1 MPTCLRL
8 ELWVFE
14 MKKAMELR
22 GVPTDRKD
30 LRGQRSC
37 GKVWRRGK
45 SQPCRTSKPCQR
57 HRGKW
62 TSSNGGVAEQETLA
76 LSCLGEGF
84 QPLSVKAWI
93 EWIQGGAR
101 KTHWD
106 GIIKPM
112 GYSSSVS
119 FVGTRMPCHMWTCVG
134 LFLQGSLWLISFVK
148 GKVTDDEDS
157 GFFFPCSKSLWC
169 II

>member
-1 MPTCLRL
+1 
-8 ELWVFE
+8 
-14 MKKAMELR
+14 MEKC
-22 GVPTDRKD
+22 G
-30 LRGQRSC
+30 
-37 GKVWRRGK
+37 GKVKASPAEPLSPAKGIRGNEHL
-45 SQPCRTSKPCQR
+45 QM
-57 HRGKW
+57 
-62 TSSNGGVAEQETLA
+62 GVAEQETLA
-76 LSCLGEGF
+76 QSCLGKGF

-134 LFLQGSLWLISFVK
+134 LFLQGSL
-148 GKVTDDEDS
+148 
-157 GFFFPCSKSLWC
+157 
-169 II
+169 